1 MPAGLTGPGEELSL
15 QPDLAQVPLFRR
27 GEVDLYTPERRLC
40 LSALISS
47 KVLYAPLRSIS
58 ASPKSL
64 CCRQSHF
71 SHWAPLGGER
81 LPQSVQRGMLLEVTW
96 MESVKRKKP
105 KASRLVIIP
114 GVGPH
119 RSSGKQ
125 PLKGHAVR
133 SCVQADTQQSRDT
146 LSRGN
151 IPTCSKGRPPAGTD
165 NPRGLVSRTRAR
177 CPQR

>member
-1 MPAGLTGPGEELSL
+1 M
-15 QPDLAQVPLFRR
+15 
-27 GEVDLYTPERRLC
+27 
-40 LSALISS
+40 SS
-47 KVLYAPLRSIS
+47 KVLYAPLGSTS

-64 CCRQSHF
+64 CGRQSHF
-71 SHWAPLGGER
+71 SHWALLGGER

-114 GVGPH
+114 GVGPP

-133 SCVQADTQQSRDT
+133 SCVQADTEQSRDT

-151 IPTCSKGRPPAGTD
+151 IPTRSKGRPHG
-165 NPRGLVSRTRAR
+165 RH
-177 CPQR
+177 